1 MNIYFLGV
9 KQRDGS
15 WESYLLYA
23 PIGKHN
29 ENKYLSATEKPMD
42 KKNSILLVMGYGKSL
57 SGKFFC
63 GFESSMLKF
72 HPTGLHKSK
81 TRWVDTSDEGLFGW
95 Y

>member
-1 MNIYFLGV
+1 MPPY
-9 KQRDGS
+9 
-15 WESYLLYA
+15 
-23 PIGKHN
+23 IGKHN

-57 SGKFFC
+57 SGKIFC

>member
-1 MNIYFLGV
+1 MGELHVICPHRQAQR
-9 KQRDGS
+9 KQIFFSDRKADGQ
-15 WESYLLYA
+15 
-23 PIGKHN
+23 
-29 ENKYLSATEKPMD
+29 
-42 KKNSILLVMGYGKSL
+42 KKKSILLVMGYGKSL
-57 SGKFFC
+57 SGKIFC